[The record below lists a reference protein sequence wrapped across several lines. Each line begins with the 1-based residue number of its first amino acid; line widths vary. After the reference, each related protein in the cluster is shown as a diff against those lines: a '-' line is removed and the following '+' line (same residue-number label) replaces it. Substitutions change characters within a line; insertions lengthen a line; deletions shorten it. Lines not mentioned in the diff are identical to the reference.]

1 MEQIE
6 TLKTVLAHNETDAVI
21 KLSVDF
27 NQHGNSKVYAWDG
40 NLLVHSIASYDY
52 NDIQDFHTVVKIYI
66 KNL

>member
-1 MEQIE
+1 MEQLEI
-6 TLKTVLAHNETDAVI
+6 LKTILAHNDTDSVI

-27 NQHGNSKVYAWDG
+27 NKNGDSSVYSWYGNE
-40 NLLVHSIASYDY
+40 LLEIWSSYEY